1 MATFRKTKTGWRAE
15 VARAGVRAS
24 KVFPSKREAQDWASR
39 KEYEILNGSKISAR
53 MKLHNLFER
62 YAREVSSKKR
72 GYKWEALRL
81 NKWGQSDLG
90 EKSLSE
96 ISPADFAAW
105 RDARLQKVAP
115 STVRREMTLMGSVF
129 SVARREWGLIGD
141 SPLTDVRKPQ
151 EAASRDRLP
160 TSAELER
167 LELSAGNDLSNA
179 TARAFHAFLFAGE
192 TAMRAG
198 EIIGMKWEHIDLE
211 RRVVE
216 LPITKNGTSR
226 QVPLSRRAV
235 ELLER
240 LPESDPAFALDS
252 QQLDVLWRKV
262 RDRAAVE
269 GLTFHDS
276 RHWAITQLAK
286 KLDVMDLARMVGHRN
301 VNQLLTYYNE
311 SAEDL
316 AKRLDG

>member
-53 MKLHNLFER
+53 MKLRDLFER

-81 NKWGQSDLG
+81 NRWGQSDLG
-90 EKSLSE
+90 DKSLSE
-96 ISPADFAAW
+96 LSPADFAAW

-141 SPLTDVRKPQ
+141 SPLADVRKPQ
-151 EAASRDRLP
+151 EAAARDRLP
-160 TSAELER
+160 TSAELKR
-167 LELSAGNDLSNA
+167 LELSAGSDLNNA

-198 EIIGMKWEHIDLE
+198 EIVGMKWEHIDLK
-211 RRVVE
+211 RRVVD
-216 LPITKNGTSR
+216 LPMTKNGTSR
-226 QVPLSRRAV
+226 QVPLSRHAV
-235 ELLER
+235 EILER
-240 LPESDPAFALDS
+240 LPESDPVFALDS
-252 QQLDVLWRKV
+252 RQLDVLWRKV
-262 RDRAAVE
+262 RDRAAVD

-316 AKRLDG
+316 AKRLDW

>member
-15 VARAGVRAS
+15 VARTGIRAS

-39 KEYEILNGSKISAR
+39 KEYEILNGSKVSAK
-53 MKLHNLFER
+53 MKLRDLFER

-81 NKWGQSDLG
+81 NRWGQSELG
-90 EKSLSE
+90 DKSLSE
-96 ISPADFAAW
+96 LSPADFAAW

-129 SVARREWGLIGD
+129 SVARREWGLMGG
-141 SPLTDVRKPQ
+141 SPLADVRKPQ
-151 EAASRDRLP
+151 EAAPRDRLP

-216 LPITKNGTSR
+216 LPMTKNGTSR

-235 ELLER
+235 EMLEV
-240 LPESDPAFALDS
+240 LPEFDPVFGLDS
-252 QQLDVLWRKV
+252 RQLDVLWRKV

-276 RHWAITQLAK
+276 RHWAITLLAK

-311 SAEDL
+311 SAEEV
-316 AKRLDG
+316 K

>member
-24 KVFPSKREAQDWASR
+24 KVFPSKREAQDWAGR
-39 KEYEILNGSKISAR
+39 KEYEILNGSKISAK
-53 MKLHNLFER
+53 MKLRDLFER

-81 NKWGQSDLG
+81 NRWGQSDLG
-90 EKSLSE
+90 DKILSE
-96 ISPADFAAW
+96 LSPADFAAW

-151 EAASRDRLP
+151 EAAARDRLP
-160 TSAELER
+160 TSGELER
-167 LELSAGNDLSNA
+167 LELSAGDDLNNA

-198 EIIGMKWEHIDLE
+198 EVVGMKWEHIDLE
-211 RRVVE
+211 RRVVD
-216 LPITKNGTSR
+216 LPMTKNGTTR

-235 ELLER
+235 EMLER
-240 LPESDPAFALDS
+240 LPESDPVFALDS
-252 QQLDVLWRKV
+252 RQLDVLWRKV

-311 SAEDL
+311 SAEEL
-316 AKRLDG
+316 AKRLDR

>member
-39 KEYEILNGSKISAR
+39 KEYEILNGSKISAK
-53 MKLHNLFER
+53 MKLRDLFER

-81 NKWGQSDLG
+81 NRWGQYDLG
-90 EKSLSE
+90 DKSLSE
-96 ISPADFAAW
+96 LSPADFAAW
-105 RDARLQKVAP
+105 RDSRLQKVAP

-151 EAASRDRLP
+151 EATARDRLP

-167 LELSAGNDLSNA
+167 LELSAGNDLNNA

-198 EIIGMKWEHIDLE
+198 EIVGMKWEHIDLE
-211 RRVVE
+211 RRVVD
-216 LPITKNGTSR
+216 LPMTKNGTSR

-235 ELLER
+235 ELLEV
-240 LPESDPAFALDS
+240 LPESDPVFALDS
-252 QQLDVLWRKV
+252 RQLDVLWRKV

-316 AKRLDG
+316 AKRLDH

>member
-1 MATFRKTKTGWRAE
+1 
-15 VARAGVRAS
+15 
-24 KVFPSKREAQDWASR
+24 
-39 KEYEILNGSKISAR
+39 
-53 MKLHNLFER
+53 MKLRELFER

-81 NKWGQSDLG
+81 NRWGQSDLG
-90 EKSLSE
+90 DKILSE
-96 ISPADFAAW
+96 LSPADFAAW

-151 EAASRDRLP
+151 EAAARDRLP

-167 LELSAGNDLSNA
+167 LELSAGDDLNNA

-198 EIIGMKWEHIDLE
+198 EIVGMKWEHIDLE
-211 RRVVE
+211 RRVVD
-216 LPITKNGTSR
+216 LPMTKNGTSR

-235 ELLER
+235 EMLER
-240 LPESDPAFALDS
+240 LPESDPVFSLDS
-252 QQLDVLWRKV
+252 RQLDVLWRKV

-276 RHWAITQLAK
+276 RHWAITMLAK

>member
-39 KEYEILNGSKISAR
+39 KEYEILNGSKISAK
-53 MKLHNLFER
+53 MKLRDLFER
-62 YAREVSSKKR
+62 YSREVSSKKR

-81 NKWGQSDLG
+81 NRWGKSDLG

-96 ISPADFAAW
+96 LSPADFAAW

-129 SVARREWGLIGD
+129 SVARREWGVIGD

-151 EAASRDRLP
+151 EAAPRDRLP

-167 LELSAGNDLSNA
+167 LELSAGNDLNNA

-198 EIIGMKWEHIDLE
+198 EIVDMKWEHVDLE
-211 RRVVE
+211 RRVVD
-216 LPITKNGTSR
+216 LPMTKNGTSR

-235 ELLER
+235 EMLER
-240 LPESDPAFALDS
+240 LPEADPVFALDS
-252 QQLDVLWRKV
+252 RQLDVLWRKV

>member
-39 KEYEILNGSKISAR
+39 KEYEILNGSKISAKMR
-53 MKLHNLFER
+53 LRDLFER
-62 YAREVSSKKR
+62 YSREVSSKKR

-81 NKWGQSDLG
+81 NRWGQSDLG
-90 EKSLSE
+90 NKSLSE
-96 ISPADFAAW
+96 LSPADFAAW

-129 SVARREWGLIGD
+129 SVARREWGLMGD

-151 EAASRDRLP
+151 ESAARDRLP
-160 TSAELER
+160 TNAELER
-167 LELSAGNDLSNA
+167 LELSAGKDLNNA

-198 EIIGMKWEHIDLE
+198 EIVGMKWEDIDLE

-216 LPITKNGTSR
+216 LPMTKNGTSR
-226 QVPLSRRAV
+226 RVPLSRHAV
-235 ELLER
+235 EMLEA
-240 LPESDPAFALDS
+240 LPESDPVFALDS
-252 QQLDVLWRKV
+252 RQLDALWRKV

-276 RHWAITQLAK
+276 RHWAITMLAK

-316 AKRLDG
+316 AKRLDL

>member
-39 KEYEILNGSKISAR
+39 KEYEILNGSKISAK
-53 MKLHNLFER
+53 MKLRDLFER

-81 NKWGQSDLG
+81 NRWGQSDLG

-96 ISPADFAAW
+96 LSPADFAAW
-105 RDARLQKVAP
+105 RDGRLLKVAP

-151 EAASRDRLP
+151 EAAARDRLP

-167 LELSAGNDLSNA
+167 LELSAGNDLKNA
-179 TARAFHAFLFAGE
+179 TTRAFHAFLFAGE

-198 EIIGMKWEHIDLE
+198 EIVGMKWEHIDLE
-211 RRVVE
+211 RRVVD
-216 LPITKNGTSR
+216 LPMTKNGTSR

-235 ELLER
+235 EMLEM
-240 LPESDPAFALDS
+240 LPESDPVFALDS
-252 QQLDVLWRKV
+252 RQLDVLWRKV

-311 SAEDL
+311 RAEDL
-316 AKRLDG
+316 AKRLDC

>member
-15 VARAGVRAS
+15 VARTGIRAS

-39 KEYEILNGSKISAR
+39 KEYEILNGSKVSAK
-53 MKLHNLFER
+53 MKLRDLFER

-81 NKWGQSDLG
+81 NRWGQSELG
-90 EKSLSE
+90 DKSLSE
-96 ISPADFAAW
+96 LSPADFAAW

-129 SVARREWGLIGD
+129 SVARREWGLMGG
-141 SPLTDVRKPQ
+141 SPLADVRKPQ
-151 EAASRDRLP
+151 EAAPRDRLP

-216 LPITKNGTSR
+216 LPMTKNGTSR

-235 ELLER
+235 EMLEV
-240 LPESDPAFALDS
+240 LPEFDPVFGLDS
-252 QQLDVLWRKV
+252 RQLDVLWRKV

-276 RHWAITQLAK
+276 RHWAITLLAK

-316 AKRLDG
+316 AKRLDL

>member
-1 MATFRKTKTGWRAE
+1 M
-15 VARAGVRAS
+15 RAS

-39 KEYEILNGSKISAR
+39 KEYKILNGSKISAK
-53 MKLHNLFER
+53 MKLRDLFER
-62 YAREVSSKKR
+62 YAHEVSSKKR

-81 NKWGQSDLG
+81 SRWGQSDLG

-96 ISPADFAAW
+96 LSPADFAAW

-141 SPLTDVRKPQ
+141 SPLSDVRKPQ
-151 EAASRDRLP
+151 EAAARDRLP
-160 TSAELER
+160 TNAELER
-167 LELSAGNDLSNA
+167 LELSAGDDLNNA

-198 EIIGMKWEHIDLE
+198 EIVGMKWEHIDLE
-211 RRVVE
+211 RRVVD
-216 LPITKNGTSR
+216 LPMTKNGTSR

-235 ELLER
+235 EMLER
-240 LPESDPAFALDS
+240 LPVSDPVFALDAR
-252 QQLDVLWRKV
+252 QLDSLWRKV

-286 KLDVMDLARMVGHRN
+286 KLNVMDLARMVGHRN
-301 VNQLLTYYNE
+301 INQLLTYYNE

-316 AKRLDG
+316 AKRLDR